1 MIQGQIIIIYFLN
14 NYIMSF
20 VNFNFVTDKSNPVGI
35 GVQEPLGSGLGSG
48 LGNSLGSSLGGS
60 SKITIFGLAVLLVYS
75 ITKILNFY
83 GIGIEVYGSYLAFY
97 VFILLTSFVLDK
109 YYPTL

>member
-1 MIQGQIIIIYFLN
+1 
-14 NYIMSF
+14 MSF
-20 VNFNFVTDKSNPVGI
+20 VNFNFVTDKSNPIGL
-35 GVQEPLGSGLGSG
+35 GVQEPLGSSLGSG
-48 LGNSLGSSLGGS
+48 LGGS
-60 SKITIFGLAVLLVYS
+60 SKITLFGLAVLLIYS

-97 VFILLTSFVLDK
+97 VFILLASFVLDK

>member
-48 LGNSLGSSLGGS
+48 LGNSLGSGLGGS

-97 VFILLTSFVLDK
+97 VFILLASFVLDK